1 MWRPDPIKYIL
12 KKRYKASLFIAY
24 FQAFSNT
31 YLPFD
36 QFKENFNQAINEPD
50 IIGIAIS
57 TRPDCINDQYLDFL
71 QEIQINKEKVV
82 NIESGL

>member
-1 MWRPDPIKYIL
+1 
-12 KKRYKASLFIAY
+12 
-24 FQAFSNT
+24 
-31 YLPFD
+31 LPFD